1 MKSNKSEFDHV
12 VDGVYWG
19 IGKLFK
25 AVKSGVTF
33 TLEMLPTKENKRKVL
48 AKELNRIK
56 ELQDQHRRS
65 LVNAAE
71 VMYKDSDDVIET
83 SIEEA
88 CDTCFYNKNVLLDL
102 VKSLRD
108 NGYEGKIF
116 NKDIQSIITFNS
128 LPVIKYKDLYTFKD
142 ECEKLLK
149 QVEKRKVDTKAYD
162 EVAIEVSCIN
172 GMLTVAEPKYL
183 PYKPYLNIIG
193 KIENFLATNPD
204 IDAEKYQ
211 YMVDALAFSKQVV
224 EYHKDT
230 IEYNAL
236 KEARMDYE
244 QNLRDIESSYQAKLN
259 KAMKENAALK
269 AKIKENDELH
279 EEIEELNDRI
289 SELEDDNSSIAEQRD
304 MFGMFGIK
312 QYSDNQALKDALNK

>member
-1 MKSNKSEFDHV
+1 MKSNKSEFDYV

-25 AVKSGVTF
+25 AVKSGVTS
-33 TLEMLPTKENKRKVL
+33 TLEMLPTKENKRRVL

-56 ELQDQHRRS
+56 ELQDQHRKS

-102 VKSLRD
+102 VKSLKD
-108 NGYEGKIF
+108 NGYKGKVF
-116 NKDIQSIITFNS
+116 NKDIQSIITFNG
-128 LPVIKYKDLYTFKD
+128 LPVIKYRDLYTFKD

-149 QVEKRKVDTKAYD
+149 QIEKRKADTKAYD
-162 EVAIEVSCIN
+162 EVAIEVSCIK
-172 GMLTVAEPKYL
+172 GMLTVEPKYL
-183 PYKPYLNIIG
+183 SYKPFLNVIG

-224 EYHKDT
+224 EYHKAT
-230 IEYNAL
+230 IEADSL
-236 KEARMDYE
+236 RAAQMDYE
-244 QNLRDIESSYQAKLN
+244 QNLRDIESNYRAKLD
-259 KAMKENAALK
+259 KATKENAALK

-289 SELEDDNSSIAEQRD
+289 SELEDENSSIAEQRD

>member
-1 MKSNKSEFDHV
+1 MARVKSEFDYV

-19 IGKLFK
+19 VGKLCK
-25 AVKSGVTF
+25 AVKSGVTS

-56 ELQDQHRRS
+56 ELQDQHKRS
-65 LVNAAE
+65 LVSAAE

-102 VKSLRD
+102 VKSLKD
-108 NGYEGKIF
+108 NGYKGKVF
-116 NKDIQSIITFNS
+116 NKDIQSIITFNG
-128 LPVIKYKDLYTFKD
+128 LPVIKYRDLYTFKD

-149 QVEKRKVDTKAYD
+149 QIEKRKADTKAYD

-172 GMLTVAEPKYL
+172 GMLTMEPKYL
-183 PYKPYLNIIG
+183 PYKPFLNVIG

-204 IDAEKYQ
+204 IDNEKYQ
-211 YMVDALAFSKQVV
+211 YMVDALAFSNQVI
-224 EYHKDT
+224 EYHKGQ
-230 IEYNAL
+230 IEYDAFQ
-236 KEARMDYE
+236 EARMDYE

-259 KAMKENAALK
+259 KTLKENAALK
-269 AKIKENDELH
+269 AKIKENNELH

-289 SELEDDNSSIAEQRD
+289 SELEDENSSIAEQRD

>member
-1 MKSNKSEFDHV
+1 MKSNKSEFDYV

-25 AVKSGVTF
+25 AVKSGVTS

-56 ELQDQHRRS
+56 ELQDQHRKS

-88 CDTCFYNKNVLLDL
+88 CDTCFYNKNALLDL
-102 VKSLRD
+102 VKSLKD
-108 NGYEGKIF
+108 NGYEGKVF
-116 NKDIQSIITFNS
+116 NKDIQSIITFNG

-142 ECEKLLK
+142 ECEQLLK
-149 QVEKRKVDTKAYD
+149 QIEKRKADTKAYD

-172 GMLTVAEPKYL
+172 GMLTGQPSML
-183 PYKPYLNIIG
+183 PYKPFLNVIG

-204 IDAEKYQ
+204 IDVEKYQ

-224 EYHKDT
+224 EYHKAT
-230 IEYNAL
+230 IEADSL
-236 KEARMDYE
+236 RAAQMDYE
-244 QNLRDIESSYQAKLN
+244 QNLRDIESSYQTKLN

-269 AKIKENDELH
+269 AKIKENNELH

-289 SELEDDNSSIAEQRD
+289 SELEDENSSIAEQRD

>member
-1 MKSNKSEFDHV
+1 MKSNKSEFDYV

-19 IGKLFK
+19 VGKLFK
-25 AVKSGVTF
+25 AVKSGVTS
-33 TLEMLPTKENKRKVL
+33 LAEMVPTKENKRKIL

-56 ELQDQHRRS
+56 ELQDQHRKS

-116 NKDIQSIITFNS
+116 NKDIQSIITFNG
-128 LPVIKYKDLYTFKD
+128 LPVIKYRDLYTFKD

-149 QVEKRKVDTKAYD
+149 QVEKRKADTKAYD

-172 GMLTVAEPKYL
+172 GMLIMEPKYL
-183 PYKPYLNIIG
+183 PYKPFLNVIG

-211 YMVDALAFSKQVV
+211 YMVDALTFSKQVT
-224 EYHKDT
+224 EYHKAT
-230 IEYNAL
+230 IEADSL
-236 KEARMDYE
+236 RVAQMDYE

-259 KAMKENAALK
+259 KAMKENATLK
-269 AKIKENDELH
+269 AKIKENNELH
-279 EEIEELNDRI
+279 DEIEELNDRI
-289 SELEDDNSSIAEQRD
+289 SELEDENSSIAEQRD

>member
-1 MKSNKSEFDHV
+1 MKSNQSEFDLV
-12 VDGVYWG
+12 VSGVYWG
-19 IGKLFK
+19 VGKLCK
-25 AVKSGVTF
+25 AVKSGVTS
-33 TLEMLPTKENKRKVL
+33 LAEMVPTKENKRKVL

-56 ELQDQHRRS
+56 ELQDQHRKS
-65 LVNAAE
+65 LVSAAE

-108 NGYEGKIF
+108 NGYEGKVF
-116 NKDIQSIITFNS
+116 NKDIQSIITFNG
-128 LPVIKYKDLYTFKD
+128 LPVIKYRDLYTFKD

-149 QVEKRKVDTKAYD
+149 QVEKRKADTKAYD

-172 GMLTVAEPKYL
+172 GMLIMEPKYL
-183 PYKPYLNIIG
+183 PYKPFLNVIG

-211 YMVDALAFSKQVV
+211 YMVDALTFSKQVT
-224 EYHKDT
+224 EYHKAT
-230 IEYNAL
+230 IEADSL
-236 KEARMDYE
+236 RAAQMDYE
-244 QNLRDIESSYQAKLN
+244 QNLRDIESSYRAKLD
-259 KAMKENAALK
+259 KATKENAALK

-289 SELEDDNSSIAEQRD
+289 SELEDENSSIAEQRD

>member
-1 MKSNKSEFDHV
+1 MARVKSEFDYV

-19 IGKLFK
+19 IGKLCK
-25 AVKSGVTF
+25 AVKSGVTS

-56 ELQDQHRRS
+56 ELQDQHKRS

-83 SIEEA
+83 SVEEA

-102 VKSLRD
+102 VKSLKD

-116 NKDIQSIITFNS
+116 NKDIQSIITFNG
-128 LPVIKYKDLYTFKD
+128 LPVIKYKDLYAFKD
-142 ECEKLLK
+142 ECEQLLK
-149 QVEKRKVDTKAYD
+149 RIEKRKADTEAYD

-172 GMLTVAEPKYL
+172 GMLTADPNVV
-183 PYKPYLNIIG
+183 PYKPYLKIRG
-193 KIENFLATNPD
+193 KIADFLATNPD
-204 IDAEKYQ
+204 IDKNKYA
-211 YMVDALAFSKQVV
+211 YMIDALGFSNKVV
-224 EYHKDT
+224 ELHKAE
-230 IEYNAL
+230 IEYEVL
-236 KEARMDYE
+236 REVKMDYE
-244 QNLRDIESSYQAKLN
+244 RNLRDIESSYQAKLN

-289 SELEDDNSSIAEQRD
+289 SELEDENSSIAEQRD

>member
-1 MKSNKSEFDHV
+1 MKSNKSEFDLV

-25 AVKSGVTF
+25 AVKSGVTS

-48 AKELNRIK
+48 VKELNRIK
-56 ELQDQHRRS
+56 ELQDQHRKS
-65 LVNAAE
+65 LVSAAE
-71 VMYKDSDDVIET
+71 VMYKNSDDVIET

-102 VKSLRD
+102 VKSLKD

-116 NKDIQSIITFNS
+116 NKDIQSIITFNG
-128 LPVIKYKDLYTFKD
+128 LPVIKYKDLYAFKD

-149 QVEKRKVDTKAYD
+149 QVEKRKADTEAYD
-162 EVAIEVSCIN
+162 EVAIEVSCIH
-172 GMLTVAEPKYL
+172 GMLTGQPSML

-224 EYHKDT
+224 DGHKVV
-230 IEYNAL
+230 IEA
-236 KEARMDYE
+236 EARVVKRIDYE

-269 AKIKENDELH
+269 ARIKENDELH

-289 SELEDDNSSIAEQRD
+289 SELEDENSSIAEQRD

>member
-1 MKSNKSEFDHV
+1 MKSNKPEFDLV

-25 AVKSGVTF
+25 AVKSGVTS

-65 LVNAAE
+65 LVSAAE

-83 SIEEA
+83 SVEEA

-116 NKDIQSIITFNS
+116 NKDIQSIITFNG
-128 LPVIKYKDLYTFKD
+128 LPVIKYRDLYTFKD

-149 QVEKRKVDTKAYD
+149 QVEKRKADTEAYN
-162 EVAIEVSCIN
+162 EVAIEVSCIS
-172 GMLTVAEPKYL
+172 GMLTGQPSML

-193 KIENFLATNPD
+193 KIENFLATNPN
-204 IDAEKYQ
+204 IDTEKYQ

-224 EYHKDT
+224 DSHT
-230 IEYNAL
+230 VVIEA
-236 KEARMDYE
+236 EAREVKRIDYE

-289 SELEDDNSSIAEQRD
+289 SELEDENSSIAEQRD

-312 QYSDNQALKDALNK
+312 QYSDNQAVKDALNK

>member
-1 MKSNKSEFDHV
+1 MKSNKSEFDYV

-19 IGKLFK
+19 IGKLCK
-25 AVKSGVTF
+25 AVKSGVTS

-56 ELQDQHRRS
+56 ELQDQHRKS
-65 LVNAAE
+65 LVSAAE
-71 VMYKDSDDVIET
+71 VMYRDSDDVIET

-102 VKSLRD
+102 VKSLKD

-116 NKDIQSIITFNS
+116 NKDIQSIITFNG
-128 LPVIKYKDLYTFKD
+128 LPVIKYRDLYTFKD

-149 QVEKRKVDTKAYD
+149 QEEKRKADTKAYD
-162 EVAIEVSCIN
+162 EIAIEVGCIN
-172 GMLTVAEPKYL
+172 GMLTADPNVV
-183 PYKPYLNIIG
+183 PYKPYLKIRG
-193 KIENFLATNPD
+193 KIADFLATNPD
-204 IDAEKYQ
+204 IDKNKYA
-211 YMVDALAFSKQVV
+211 YMIDALGFSNKVV
-224 EYHKDT
+224 ELHKAE
-230 IEYNAL
+230 IEHEAL

-244 QNLRDIESSYQAKLN
+244 QNLRDIESSYQTKLN

-269 AKIKENDELH
+269 AKIKENNELH

-289 SELEDDNSSIAEQRD
+289 SELEDENSSIAEQRD

>member
-1 MKSNKSEFDHV
+1 MARVKSEFDYV

-19 IGKLFK
+19 VGKLFK
-25 AVKSGVTF
+25 AVKSGVTS
-33 TLEMLPTKENKRKVL
+33 TLEMLPTKENKRKIL
-48 AKELNRIK
+48 AKELNRVK

-65 LVNAAE
+65 LVSAAE
-71 VMYKDSDDVIET
+71 VMYKDSDDVIST

-116 NKDIQSIITFNS
+116 NKDIQSIITFNG
-128 LPVIKYKDLYTFKD
+128 LPVIKYRDLYTFKD

-149 QVEKRKVDTKAYD
+149 QVEKRKADTKAYD
-162 EVAIEVSCIN
+162 EIAIEVGCIN
-172 GMLTVAEPKYL
+172 GMLTAQPDVVA
-183 PYKPYLNIIG
+183 YKPYLKIRG
-193 KIENFLATNPD
+193 KIADFLATNPD
-204 IDAEKYQ
+204 IDKNKYA
-211 YMVDALAFSKQVV
+211 YMIDALAFSNQVV
-224 EYHKDT
+224 ELHKAE
-230 IEYNAL
+230 IEAEAL
-236 KEARMDYE
+236 EAARMDYE
-244 QNLRDIESSYQAKLN
+244 QNLRDIESNYRAKLD
-259 KAMKENAALK
+259 KATKENAALK

-289 SELEDDNSSIAEQRD
+289 SELEDENSSIAEQRD

>member
-1 MKSNKSEFDHV
+1 MARVKSEFDYV

-19 IGKLFK
+19 IGKLCK
-25 AVKSGVTF
+25 AVKSGVTS

-56 ELQDQHRRS
+56 ELQDQHKRS
-65 LVNAAE
+65 LVSAAE

-102 VKSLRD
+102 VKSLKD
-108 NGYEGKIF
+108 NGYKGKVF
-116 NKDIQSIITFNS
+116 NKDIQSIITFNG
-128 LPVIKYKDLYTFKD
+128 LPVIKYRDLYTFKD

-149 QVEKRKVDTKAYD
+149 QIEKQKADTKAYD
-162 EVAIEVSCIN
+162 EVAIEVSCIK
-172 GMLTVAEPKYL
+172 GMLTVEPKYL
-183 PYKPYLNIIG
+183 SYKPFLNVIG

-224 EYHKDT
+224 EYQKAT
-230 IEYNAL
+230 IEADSL
-236 KEARMDYE
+236 RAAQMDYE
-244 QNLRDIESSYQAKLN
+244 QNLRDIESNYRAKLD
-259 KAMKENAALK
+259 KATKENAALK

-289 SELEDDNSSIAEQRD
+289 SELEDENSSIAEQRD

>member
-1 MKSNKSEFDHV
+1 MKSNKSEFDLV

-25 AVKSGVTF
+25 AVKSGVTS

-56 ELQDQHRRS
+56 ELQDQHRKS

-102 VKSLRD
+102 VKFLRD

-116 NKDIQSIITFNS
+116 NKDIQSIITFNG
-128 LPVIKYKDLYTFKD
+128 LPVIKYKDLYAFKD

-149 QVEKRKVDTKAYD
+149 QVEKRKADTKAYD
-162 EVAIEVSCIN
+162 EVAIEVSCIH
-172 GMLTVAEPKYL
+172 GMLTGQPSML

-224 EYHKDT
+224 DSHT
-230 IEYNAL
+230 VVIEA
-236 KEARMDYE
+236 EARVVKRIDYE

-289 SELEDDNSSIAEQRD
+289 SELEDENSSIAEQRD

>member
-1 MKSNKSEFDHV
+1 MKSNKSEFDYV

-25 AVKSGVTF
+25 AVKSGVTS
-33 TLEMLPTKENKRKVL
+33 TLEMLPTKENKRRVL

-56 ELQDQHRRS
+56 ELQDQHRKS

-102 VKSLRD
+102 VKSLKD
-108 NGYEGKIF
+108 NGYKGKVF
-116 NKDIQSIITFNS
+116 NKDIQSIITFNG
-128 LPVIKYKDLYTFKD
+128 LPVIKYRDLYTFKD

-149 QVEKRKVDTKAYD
+149 QIEKRKADTKAYD
-162 EVAIEVSCIN
+162 EVAIEVSCIK
-172 GMLTVAEPKYL
+172 GMLTVEPKYL
-183 PYKPYLNIIG
+183 SYKPFLNAIG

-224 EYHKDT
+224 EYHKAT
-230 IEYNAL
+230 IEADSL
-236 KEARMDYE
+236 RAAQMDYE
-244 QNLRDIESSYQAKLN
+244 QNLRDIESNYRAKLD
-259 KAMKENAALK
+259 KATKENAALK

-289 SELEDDNSSIAEQRD
+289 SELEDENSSIAEQRD

>member
-1 MKSNKSEFDHV
+1 MKSNKSEFDFV

-19 IGKLFK
+19 IGKLCK
-25 AVKSGVTF
+25 AVKSGVTS

-56 ELQDQHRRS
+56 ELQDQHRKS
-65 LVNAAE
+65 LVSAAE

-102 VKSLRD
+102 VKSLKD

-116 NKDIQSIITFNS
+116 NKDIHSIITFNG
-128 LPVIKYKDLYTFKD
+128 LPVIKYRDLYAFKD
-142 ECEKLLK
+142 ECEQLLK
-149 QVEKRKVDTKAYD
+149 QIEKRKADTKAYD

-172 GMLTVAEPKYL
+172 GMLTGQPSML
-183 PYKPYLNIIG
+183 PYKPFLNVIG

-224 EYHKDT
+224 EYHKAT
-230 IEYNAL
+230 IEADSL
-236 KEARMDYE
+236 RAARMDYE

-269 AKIKENDELH
+269 AKIKENNELH

-289 SELEDDNSSIAEQRD
+289 SELEDENSSIAEQRD

>member
-1 MKSNKSEFDHV
+1 MKSNKSEFDYV

-19 IGKLFK
+19 IGKLCK
-25 AVKSGVTF
+25 AVKSGITS
-33 TLEMLPTKENKRKVL
+33 LAEMVPTKENKRKIL
-48 AKELNRIK
+48 AKELNQVK

-102 VKSLRD
+102 VKSLKD
-108 NGYEGKIF
+108 NGYEGKVF
-116 NKDIQSIITFNS
+116 NKDIQSIITFNG
-128 LPVIKYKDLYTFKD
+128 LPVIKYRDLYIFKD

-149 QVEKRKVDTKAYD
+149 QIEKRKADTKAYD

-172 GMLTVAEPKYL
+172 GMLTMEPKYL
-183 PYKPYLNIIG
+183 PYKPFLNVIG

-211 YMVDALAFSKQVV
+211 YMVDALAFSNQVI
-224 EYHKDT
+224 EYHKGQ
-230 IEYNAL
+230 IEYDAFQ
-236 KEARMDYE
+236 EARMDYE
-244 QNLRDIESSYQAKLN
+244 QNLRDIESSYQTKLN
-259 KAMKENAALK
+259 KAMKENATLK

-279 EEIEELNDRI
+279 DEIEELNDRI
-289 SELEDDNSSIAEQRD
+289 SELEDENSSIAEQRD

>member
-1 MKSNKSEFDHV
+1 MKGNKSEFDLV
-12 VDGVYWG
+12 VSGVYWG
-19 IGKLFK
+19 VGKLFK
-25 AVKSGVTF
+25 AVKSGVTS

-48 AKELNRIK
+48 LKELNRVK

-65 LVNAAE
+65 LVNTAE
-71 VMYKDSDDVIET
+71 VMYKDSEDIIST

-102 VKSLRD
+102 VKSLKD
-108 NGYEGKIF
+108 NGYKGKVF
-116 NKDIQSIITFNS
+116 NKDIQSIITFNG
-128 LPVIKYKDLYTFKD
+128 LPVIKYRDLYAFKD
-142 ECEKLLK
+142 ECEQLLK
-149 QVEKRKVDTKAYD
+149 QIEKRKADTKAYD

-172 GMLTVAEPKYL
+172 GMLTVEPKYL
-183 PYKPYLNIIG
+183 SYKPYLNIIG
-193 KIENFLATNPD
+193 KIEKFLATNPD

-224 EYHKDT
+224 EYYKAT
-230 IEYNAL
+230 IEADSL
-236 KEARMDYE
+236 RAAKMDYE

-259 KAMKENAALK
+259 KALKENAALK
-269 AKIKENDELH
+269 TKIKENDELH
-279 EEIEELNDRI
+279 EEIGELNDRI
-289 SELEDDNSSIAEQRD
+289 SELEDENSSIAEQRD

>member
-1 MKSNKSEFDHV
+1 MARVKSEFDYV

-19 IGKLFK
+19 IGKLCK
-25 AVKSGVTF
+25 AVKSGVTS

-56 ELQDQHRRS
+56 ELQDQHKRS
-65 LVNAAE
+65 LVSAAE

-102 VKSLRD
+102 VKSLKD
-108 NGYEGKIF
+108 NGYKGKVF
-116 NKDIQSIITFNS
+116 NKDIQSIITFNG
-128 LPVIKYKDLYTFKD
+128 LPVIKYRDLYTFKD

-149 QVEKRKVDTKAYD
+149 QIEKQKADTKAYD

-172 GMLTVAEPKYL
+172 GMLTGQPSML
-183 PYKPYLNIIG
+183 PYKPYLKIRG
-193 KIENFLATNPD
+193 KIADFLATNPD

-224 EYHKDT
+224 EYHKAT
-230 IEYNAL
+230 IEADSL
-236 KEARMDYE
+236 RAAQMDYE
-244 QNLRDIESSYQAKLN
+244 QNLRDIESNYRAKLD
-259 KAMKENAALK
+259 KATKENAALK
-269 AKIKENDELH
+269 AKIKENDERH

-289 SELEDDNSSIAEQRD
+289 SELEDENSSIAEQRD